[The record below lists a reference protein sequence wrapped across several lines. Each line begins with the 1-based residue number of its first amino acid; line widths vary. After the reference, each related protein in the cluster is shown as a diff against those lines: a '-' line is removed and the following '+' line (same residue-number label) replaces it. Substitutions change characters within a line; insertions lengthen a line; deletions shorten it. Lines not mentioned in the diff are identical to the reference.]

1 MFTKEFKPIKL
12 LLGNMVVLKIT
23 VFFVLLLIFKRGR
36 VTSLYRR
43 VRVFMSDSRV
53 IGSERSY

>member
-12 LLGNMVVLKIT
+12 LLGNMIVLKIT